1 MNVHSFCNC
10 KLLLKLKCSI
20 FVFSKIMTKSQKQQ
34 ASLHPNNIHQKGYN
48 FDELCAVYPTLQKFV
63 FVNKYSTK
71 TIDFSNQKAVKAINT
86 ALLFKYYNITFWDFP
101 DDNLCPPIP
110 GRVDYIHYLADLL
123 TSSGIN
129 KNAKIID
136 VGVGANCIYPLLGNA
151 VYSWHFLGTDID
163 EKSLDIA
170 DEILKNNKLTEF
182 MVLKQQVNSTHIF
195 KGILNESDKFSATM
209 CNPPFYKSQEDA
221 MQANARKLK
230 GLGNNNHSTRNFSG
244 KQQELWYKGGEKAF
258 IHTYLYESSLFK
270 TQCFWYST
278 LVSKKEN
285 IQGMYDSLQ
294 KLGATE
300 IKTIPMHQG
309 NKVTRIVAW
318 TFLNEDEQKEWN
330 N

>member
-1 MNVHSFCNC
+1 MSRSDNSTE
-10 KLLLKLKCSI
+10 K
-20 FVFSKIMTKSQKQQ
+20 
-34 ASLHPNNIHQKGYN
+34 LHPNNLHQKGYQ
-48 FDELCAVYPTLQKFV
+48 FLELCEVYPQLQEFV
-63 FVNKYSTK
+63 FVNNYGTS
-71 TIDFSNQKAVKAINT
+71 TIDFANSKAVKAINT

-136 VGVGANCIYPLLGNA
+136 VGIGANCIYPLLGNA
-151 VYSWHFLGTDID
+151 VYGWHFLGTDID
-163 EKSLDIA
+163 KKSLDRATKI
-170 DEILKNNKLTEF
+170 IKKNDLTDSIK
-182 MVLKQQVNSTHIF
+182 LKQQKDSTHIF
-195 KGILNESDKFSATM
+195 TGILNETDKFSATI

-230 GLGNNNHSTRNFSG
+230 GLENNNYSTRNFSG

-258 IHTYLYESSLFK
+258 IHTYLYESSQFK

-285 IQGMYDSLQ
+285 VQGMYDSLQ
-294 KLGATE
+294 KLGATK

-309 NKVTRIVAW
+309 NKITRIVAW
-318 TFLNEDEQKEWN
+318 TFLNDDEQREWN